1 MATLTTNH
9 GASIGVT
16 FYINNRLIKKILIIL
31 IGILILASCSR
42 VSGTYESEKI
52 SLVDQVEFVGNSSC
66 IVTYFG
72 MKLPTKYRIDNG
84 HILVE
89 AGQGLNL
96 MFEILNS
103 EWTPSA
109 MRPCPW
115 PVDQSTGAKMARG

>member
-1 MATLTTNH
+1 M
-9 GASIGVT
+9 
-16 FYINNRLIKKILIIL
+16 KKILIIL
-31 IGILILASCSR
+31 VGILILAFCSR
-42 VSGTYESEKI
+42 VSGTYESKKV

-72 MKLPTKYRIDNG
+72 MKLQAKYRIDNG
-84 HILVE
+84 HIFVD

-96 MFEILNS
+96 MFEILKS